1 MEEENKTETLPVQK
15 PEKEENKLKSDASMH
30 GAVEN
35 TRKVLRGAMRG
46 ISDPWGTIT
55 GQDWDRPAQSG
66 FLGGSWKDQAEGQLG
81 MILGTYP
88 DAAMDVICT
97 FGGGVGKRID
107 DFYDDVTRFE
117 NPNIQKARGILS
129 VIAPSLATYGGIS
142 KATQNLPR
150 AQRVMTQLGGNAVI
164 DGFLGFTSDQNEGEQ
179 NTTAFLAE
187 NFPGWWGSDG
197 RLPIPE
203 WMKTN
208 NSMTPEQLRIYHMW
222 ENSALTGVADGLGFL
237 TEYRKPIMS
246 WF

>member
-1 MEEENKTETLPVQK
+1 MEEENKTESLPDQEPV
-15 PEKEENKLKSDASMH
+15 KEEKKQELKSDVSMH

-88 DAAMDVICT
+88 DAAMDVIGT

-117 NPNIQKARGILS
+117 NPNIQKA
-129 VIAPSLATYGGIS
+129 
-142 KATQNLPR
+142 
-150 AQRVMTQLGGNAVI
+150 
-164 DGFLGFTSDQNEGEQ
+164 
-179 NTTAFLAE
+179 
-187 NFPGWWGSDG
+187 
-197 RLPIPE
+197 
-203 WMKTN
+203 
-208 NSMTPEQLRIYHMW
+208 
-222 ENSALTGVADGLGFL
+222 
-237 TEYRKPIMS
+237 
-246 WF
+246 